1 MNCEVIQDLLPL
13 YIDGCCSDTSSKL
26 VIEHIKSCPECRK
39 MYEAMSK
46 NTEAHLNQP
55 VNIKLQPINNWKASI
70 LQSVM
75 LFVSFALITLGVILE
90 GSTPSGE
97 TNGLWAMALI
107 VPATGYLLS
116 LAHWYFVRLYKNRRK
131 FSLCTTAA
139 TLTMTAIGY
148 VWALFHYSQG
158 LKLTSFMVWGG
169 LVLSVIFCLLSG
181 VLSNQYALL
190 CGKD

>member
-26 VIEHIKSCPECRK
+26 VIEHINSCPECKKLHESMRK
-39 MYEAMSK
+39 H
-46 NTEAHLNQP
+46 TEPHSIQP
-55 VNIKLQPINNWKASI
+55 ATIKLQPINTWKASL
-70 LQSVM
+70 LQSAM
-75 LFVSFALITLGVILE
+75 LLVSFALITLGVIFE

-107 VPATGYLLS
+107 VPSTGYLLS

-131 FSLCTTAA
+131 FMLSSIAA
-139 TLTMTAIGY
+139 TLTMTVIGY
-148 VWALFHYSQG
+148 VWALFHYSEG
-158 LKLTSFMVWGG
+158 IKLTSYMVWGG
-169 LVLSVIFCLLSG
+169 LTLSVIFCLMSG
-181 VLSNQYALL
+181 VLSNQYAIL